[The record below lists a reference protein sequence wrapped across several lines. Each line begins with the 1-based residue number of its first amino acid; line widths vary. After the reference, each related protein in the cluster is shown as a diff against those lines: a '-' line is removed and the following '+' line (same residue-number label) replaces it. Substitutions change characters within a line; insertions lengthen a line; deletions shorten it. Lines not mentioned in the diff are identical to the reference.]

1 MNKEDMIKIGIAAF
15 VVIILIVGVIIVMRK
30 KKDNYQYPTGK
41 LYVQPSTDPGARVS
55 GNGGATIPSS
65 TLAALVADVTSGNIN
80 TTAAVPIG
88 AIIMWAGSV
97 ASIPTGWGLCNG
109 TAYGNGNIQSPDL
122 TGRFVV
128 GAGQTSTASTFTTQY
143 GVGDMGGEEFH
154 QLTIPEMPSHSH
166 NITSIQDG
174 TNTNNPYGPNVG
186 AWQGATLLGT
196 TSSGGDPDNKDA
208 KGNPLTLPHNNMPP
222 YYALAYIIK
231 YM

>member
-1 MNKEDMIKIGIAAF
+1 MNNEDMIKIGIAAF
-15 VVIILIVGVIIVMRK
+15 VVIILIVVVVIVMRK
-30 KKDNYQYPTGK
+30 KKDNYQYPSGK
-41 LYVQPSTDPGARVS
+41 LYVQPSTDPGVRVP
-55 GNGGATIPSS
+55 GNGGPTIPSS
-65 TLAALVADVTSGNIN
+65 TLAALVADTNGNIN

-97 ASIPTGWGLCNG
+97 GSIPTGWGLCNG
-109 TAYGNGNIQSPDL
+109 TVYGTITSPDL

-128 GAGQTSTASTFTTQY
+128 GAGQSITSNPFTNPY

-166 NITSIQDG
+166 VSAFGNG
-174 TNTNNPYGPNVG
+174 TCTGSGCGSTYGGSSYGG
-186 AWQGATLLGT
+186 APISTYAA
-196 TSSGGDPDNKDA
+196 GGDPDNKDA

-231 YM
+231 WA

>member
-15 VVIILIVGVIIVMRK
+15 VVIILIVIVVIVMRK
-30 KKDNYQYPTGK
+30 KKDNYQYPSGK
-41 LYVQPSTDPGARVS
+41 LYVQPSDAPGAIKK
-55 GNGGATIPSS
+55 GNGGANIPISP
-65 TLAALVADVTSGNIN
+65 LAALVADTNGNIS
-80 TTAAVPIG
+80 TTAALPVG
-88 AIIMWAGSV
+88 AIIMWGGSL
-97 ASIPTGWGLCNG
+97 SILPNGWGLCNG
-109 TAYGNGNIQSPDL
+109 SVYGIGNIQSPDL

-128 GAGQTSTASTFTTQY
+128 GAGQGRSGGDFTTQY

-174 TNTNNPYGPNVG
+174 TNNDNPLGPD
-186 AWQGATLLGT
+186 AKSWRGATILAT
-196 TSSGGDPDNKDA
+196 TSTGGDPDNKDA

>member
-15 VVIILIVGVIIVMRK
+15 VVIILIVVVVIVMRK
-30 KKDNYQYPTGK
+30 KKDNYQYPSGK

-55 GNGGATIPSS
+55 GNGGPTIPSS
-65 TLAALVADVTSGNIN
+65 TLAALVADTNGNIN

-97 ASIPTGWGLCNG
+97 ASIPTGWGLCDG
-109 TAYGNGNIQSPDL
+109 TVHGTITSPDL

-128 GAGQTSTASTFTTQY
+128 GAGQSSTASTFTTQY

-154 QLTIPEMPSHSH
+154 QLTGPEMPYHTH
-166 NITSIQDG
+166 
-174 TNTNNPYGPNVG
+174 NTNLGNQPCSGTGCSANNGINIAQYGNSWWYTAG
-186 AWQGATLLGT
+186 E
-196 TSSGGDPDNKDA
+196 GGDSTNKDA

-231 YM
+231 WA